1 MVEKGG
7 IQGVKPRLD
16 WGQVSVS
23 PQGFPREKNVL
34 GGAGLSFL
42 PLFTG
47 QLFIVAEGLRGGD
60 SREVT
65 GVLAGTAAAGLLGG

>member
-1 MVEKGG
+1 M
-7 IQGVKPRLD
+7 
-16 WGQVSVS
+16 S
-23 PQGFPREKNVL
+23 PQGFPSEKNVFGL
-34 GGAGLSFL
+34 VGLSFR